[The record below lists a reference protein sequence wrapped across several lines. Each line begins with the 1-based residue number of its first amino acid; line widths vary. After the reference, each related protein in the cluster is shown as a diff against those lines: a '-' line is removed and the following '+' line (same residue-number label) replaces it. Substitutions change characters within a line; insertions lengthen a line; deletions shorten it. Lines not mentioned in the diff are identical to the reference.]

1 MKSSFKKLT
10 GSIIELEVVLDKNEF
25 KNYWDA
31 AYEEALARVH
41 LKGFRPGTAPRDLAD
56 QAVDREKVFYEA
68 ANAAVRYSLD
78 EISKTNQW
86 TILDKPRIELQET
99 DELGGLKYKAV
110 FPIFPDIRLGN
121 YKKIAKKI
129 FSQKKDVVVSDD
141 DLNKAL
147 DWLRQSRAK
156 DGRLPELNDEF
167 AKSLG
172 NFATLDDLK
181 KSILSG
187 LKLEREF
194 KERDKQ
200 RIKVLE
206 DIIKDTKM
214 DIPQIMIEK
223 ALERFTGNKPEL
235 REKFQDKAKNY
246 VASNLVLYKI
256 AEIEK
261 IDYNPEQGLDS
272 EKVFQFLEKLAVN

>member
-1 MKSSFKKLT
+1 
-10 GSIIELEVVLDKNEF
+10 
-25 KNYWDA
+25 
-31 AYEEALARVH
+31 
-41 LKGFRPGTAPRDLAD
+41 
-56 QAVDREKVFYEA
+56 
-68 ANAAVRYSLD
+68 
-78 EISKTNQW
+78 
-86 TILDKPRIELQET
+86 
-99 DELGGLKYKAV
+99 
-110 FPIFPDIRLGN
+110 
-121 YKKIAKKI
+121 
-129 FSQKKDVVVSDD
+129 
-141 DLNKAL
+141 
-147 DWLRQSRAK
+147 
-156 DGRLPELNDEF
+156 
-167 AKSLG
+167 
-172 NFATLDDLK
+172 
-181 KSILSG
+181 LSG